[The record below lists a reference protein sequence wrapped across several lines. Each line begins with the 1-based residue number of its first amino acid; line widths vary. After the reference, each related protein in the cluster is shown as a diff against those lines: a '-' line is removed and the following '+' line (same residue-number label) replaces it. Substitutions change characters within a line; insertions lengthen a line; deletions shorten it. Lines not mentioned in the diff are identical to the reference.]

1 MILYKKK
8 YVRKK
13 IIFISI
19 IISMSI
25 IGVGYATWDDGTQIN
40 LSLKTGFI
48 KPLFLL
54 ENERINFNNGKL
66 SLSLHDNRRTLHIDG
81 EIYPSFN
88 EDISIKIADEGTIPS
103 VFEDLYKED
112 KNISDL
118 NIDSSFNKNNI
129 ESFELNINPN
139 SDDDKLRKLSENC
152 INSNA
157 KIIKLDQEIE
167 DLKEKIKLYN
177 KEENYEFQ
185 YILTFNQG
193 L

>member
-1 MILYKKK
+1 MYKKK

-129 ESFELNINPN
+129 DSFELNINPN

>member
-1 MILYKKK
+1 
-8 YVRKK
+8 
-13 IIFISI
+13 
-19 IISMSI
+19 MSI

-129 ESFELNINPN
+129 DSFELNINPN

>member
-129 ESFELNINPN
+129 DSFELNINPN